1 MKIWKEKI
9 ISFVFETA
17 LCTRQFLSSLF
28 TLAFAFFLDSPCWA
42 SRIVISNPS
51 NGGARQARSIGI
63 GHSADATDHKVSQ
76 IPRSS
81 ARVPHQGLGPA
92 RASCMARDVLC
103 YLCYTRR
110 SSFARK
116 SHSINLNFI
125 GHRHWLG
132 DIVLGMYGL
141 TSPQAQA
148 TTQTLVVTS
157 QCQCTEEKVEVV
169 GTQRDQGL
177 DRHGRFPGKPAP
189 SPGTAIHPSRPDQ
202 GCGPSVCRPQH
213 P

>member
-1 MKIWKEKI
+1 
-9 ISFVFETA
+9 
-17 LCTRQFLSSLF
+17 
-28 TLAFAFFLDSPCWA
+28 
-42 SRIVISNPS
+42 
-51 NGGARQARSIGI
+51 
-63 GHSADATDHKVSQ
+63 VSQ

-81 ARVPHQGLGPA
+81 ARVPDQGLSPA

-116 SHSINLNFI
+116 SHSINLNSI
-125 GHRHWLG
+125 SCHHWLG
-132 DIVLGMYGL
+132 DIVLLGIYGL
-141 TSPQAQA
+141 RSLHAQA
-148 TTQTLVVTS
+148 STQTLVVTT

-169 GTQRDQGL
+169 GTQRDQVL
-177 DRHGRFPGKPAP
+177 DRYGRFPGKPAP

-213 P
+213 PWMSNRAPGELGRPILWISPHHQYLQHVNNFRCTPSDRGLRLLTLRRRLCTLYE

>member
-1 MKIWKEKI
+1 MLHYVHGS
-9 ISFVFETA
+9 SF
-17 LCTRQFLSSLF
+17 F
-28 TLAFAFFLDSPCWA
+28 TVAFAFFLISPSWA
-42 SRIVISNPS
+42 SCTVISNPP
-51 NGGARQARSIGI
+51 NAGARQARSIGI
-63 GHSADATDHKVSQ
+63 GHPADPTDHKVSQ
-76 IPRSS
+76 ISRSS
-81 ARVPHQGLGPA
+81 ARVPDQGLGRA

-116 SHSINLNFI
+116 SHSINLNSI
-125 GHRHWLG
+125 GSHHWLG
-132 DIVLGMYGL
+132 DIVLLCIYGL
-141 TSPQAQA
+141 RSSQAQA
-148 TTQTLVVTS
+148 STQTLVVTT